1 MMASLNDKLKELYK
15 TTPVVA
21 GDIYRYIH
29 QNPELSFR
37 ESGTSSYVASYLES
51 LGIGTIKLDKSYSL
65 LATID
70 GTGEGKTI
78 GLRAELD
85 ALPIDEKTGESFA
98 SRTAGVMHACGHD
111 FHLASIIS
119 TALILNNLREFW
131 SGRVVLVL
139 ESGEEELPGGARA
152 ILESNDF
159 QKFRPDYMIGM
170 HVLPE
175 LEVGKVGFCPG
186 RYMASGDEVYLT
198 VRGRGGHAA
207 LPHTLTDP
215 VIIAS
220 TIILSLQTLV
230 SRKASVNIPSV
241 LSFGRVTANG
251 STNVIPDE
259 VSISG
264 TFRTMDEEWR
274 AKTHNLITQMASG
287 IAKSMGA
294 ECAVEIRKGYPSVYN
309 DPTLTQT
316 AIEVASSTF
325 GTENV
330 VHLEPRMT
338 TDDFSYFSQ
347 AIPSVF
353 FRIGVG
359 GPGAPALLLHRSDF
373 RIDEQAFQTS
383 LPMLTGLCLKL
394 LTSS

>member
-21 GDIYRYIH
+21 GDIYRHIH

-37 ESGTSSYVASYLES
+37 ESGTSSYVASFLES
-51 LGIGTIKLDKSYSL
+51 LGIGIIKLDKSYSL

-85 ALPIDEKTGESFA
+85 ALPIDEKTGESYA

-111 FHLASIIS
+111 FHLASVLGAAI
-119 TALILNNLREFW
+119 ILNNLREFW
-131 SGRVVLVL
+131 SGKVVLVF

-152 ILESNDF
+152 ILESDEF
-159 QKFRPDYMIGM
+159 QEVKPDYMVGM

-175 LEVGKVGFCPG
+175 LTIGKVGFCPG

-198 VRGRGGHAA
+198 ARGRGGHAA
-207 LPHTLTDP
+207 LPHTLVDP
-215 VIIAS
+215 IVIAS

-230 SRKASVNIPSV
+230 SRKAPSNIPSV

-264 TFRTMDEEWR
+264 TFRTMNEEWR
-274 AKTHNLITQMASG
+274 AKAHDLIVQMASD
-287 IAKSMGA
+287 IARSTGG
-294 ECAVEIRKGYPSVYN
+294 ECSVEIRKGYPSVYN
-309 DPTLTQT
+309 DPILTQT
-316 AIEVASSTF
+316 AVEVASSIF
-325 GTENV
+325 GSENV
-330 VHLEPRMT
+330 APLEPRMT
-338 TDDFSYFSQ
+338 TDDFAYFSQ

-359 GPGAPALLLHRSDF
+359 TPGAPTLQLHRPDF